1 MNSLQERTKNYSH
14 QVSKKKKVLVQVE
27 ERSKEQGA
35 RSKKGKSKKKN
46 EIHTE

>member
-1 MNSLQERTKNYSH
+1 MNSLQKRTKNYSH
-14 QVSKKKKVLVQVE
+14 QVSKKKSFGTSG
-27 ERSKEQGA
+27 RKEQGA